1 MESSKKRGPKKRF
14 TDREI
19 QEKKNKYGRETE
31 WYCVICNNGKNYA
44 MRGKHLHLKTE
55 KHKLHMKI
63 HELENK

>member
-1 MESSKKRGPKKRF
+1 MKRGPKKQF

-44 MRGKHLHLKTE
+44 MRGKHQHLKTE
-55 KHKLHMKI
+55 YHKLHVRI
-63 HELENK
+63 HELENQ